1 MKSSAPPEGER
12 ALSGGQSS
20 MYEVRKMKKRFW
32 WALSV
37 VILLCLFVVLGA
49 GAEEKSIVA
58 QGTCG
63 AQGDNLTWTLDREG
77 TLTISGEGEMEY
89 SPWEQPESIKSAIK
103 SIIIEDGV
111 TNVADYAFC
120 GCGSLTSVTL
130 PKGLLSINEWAF
142 AECSSLKSIVLPE
155 GLTSV
160 GVDAF
165 EGCESLAN
173 VTFPESLTR
182 IDYAAFTGCDA
193 LMSVTLPTGVT
204 NIGDYAFQNT
214 RCYVMHGTDTAKAL
228 SKAKCRFWEGD
239 LAYQYVYDEDSI
251 TGLKVVGC
259 DPHVTSVV
267 ISDDVTSIGND
278 AFYNCSSLTSV
289 TLPDSVTSI
298 DYNAFVGCSSLESVT
313 LPDHIKSIGSYICED
328 STRCYANFET
338 ETAEALAKSQ
348 CRFWNGNLAYQ
359 YKKDENDIT
368 GLSVVD
374 CDPQATSVVISDDV
388 TSIGGNA
395 FRDCS
400 LLISVTLPDS
410 LTSIGDGA
418 FVNCSSLESVTLP
431 DHIKSIG
438 SYICEDST
446 KCYAN
451 FGTETAEALA
461 KAQCRFW
468 NGDLAYRYKN
478 DEDDITGLCV
488 EGCNPQVTSVV
499 VPDGV
504 TNISYSAFRDCS
516 SLTSVTFPDGLICIE
531 GWAFYNCSSLTSV
544 TLPNSLT
551 SVDGWAF
558 MNCSSLASVI
568 LPDHIKKVGSNICAD
583 STKCYANLGT
593 ETAEALAKAQ
603 CRFWNGDLAYRY
615 KNGEDDIVGLS
626 VVDCDPQ
633 VTSVVVPDGVTSI
646 SNSVFCDCSFL
657 TSVTLP
663 ESLASI
669 GDGAFRRCSALSSI
683 TLSKGLKNIDGRAF
697 EECNSLTSV
706 TMPDGLISIGDWAF
720 AECNSLM
727 DVTLPES
734 LMSIGDGVFQGCSAL
749 TSVALP
755 DGVTS
760 IGQSTFSGCSSLTN
774 IDLPDKITSIGDYAF
789 GYCVALLH
797 VDLPNNLTRIGN
809 FAFEGCSSL
818 ISIDLPDG
826 VTVIGDVAFG
836 AFGSLTHVGLP
847 RTLTSIGNSAFRSCF
862 QLMDV
867 TLPEGL
873 ISIGDSVFTET
884 RICKLVLPSTIQVI
898 GESVVADSEGGVSII
913 CKAKDGPTQFPEN
926 LITNI
931 DDVIY
936 CWKSSPM
943 EAYANEKGYPV
954 ILLDD
959 LLDEQGNI
967 DWNRDLMEKR
977 LVVQETCDLRVGE
990 SRKLSWD
997 FAPGTPAAVEM
1008 TSSAPDI
1015 VSVQDGVATSLKP
1028 GFATITITADG
1039 LTASCKVTSYELYTR
1054 LSFAEKEIYLPAKYT
1069 PSFEMTC
1076 EPEDSNEPLLWNI
1089 GGNDGGDDYYGEWDN
1104 VGGDYIT
1111 GKLGRV
1117 KVSVKSKYSSLKDTC
1132 TVIVTYPVTS
1142 ITFGDDSSVSGIVG
1156 EQRQLTANVLARTR
1170 RYQNKLVLFTSSNPD
1185 VAQVDRH
1192 GLVTLL
1198 APGSAII
1205 TATAMGNEKITATCE
1220 LTVRGREDV
1229 QLKLPAN
1236 LLVVEEEAFANIGT
1250 AAVILPEGC
1259 QRIESRAFADSS
1271 VTSIKIPASV
1281 TSIADDAFAG
1291 CAVTISAPED
1301 SFAMNWAK
1309 EHGVP
1314 YIVE

>member
-20 MYEVRKMKKRFW
+20 MYEVRKMKKKVW

-37 VILLCLFVVLGA
+37 VMLLCLFVVLGA

-58 QGTCG
+58 QGSCG
-63 AQGDNLTWTLDREG
+63 AQGDNLTWTLNSEG
-77 TLTISGEGEMEY
+77 TLTISGQGEMGY

-155 GLTSV
+155 GLTSI

-165 EGCESLAN
+165 VECDSLAN
-173 VTFPESLTR
+173 VTFPESLTH
-182 IDYAAFTGCDA
+182 IDYAAFSGCDA

-214 RCYVMHGTDTAKAL
+214 RCYVMRGTDTAKAL
-228 SKAKCRFWEGD
+228 SKAKCCFWEGD

-298 DYNAFVGCSSLESVT
+298 DYNAFVGCSSLASVT

-328 STRCYANFET
+328 STR
-338 ETAEALAKSQ
+338 
-348 CRFWNGNLAYQ
+348 
-359 YKKDENDIT
+359 
-368 GLSVVD
+368 
-374 CDPQATSVVISDDV
+374 
-388 TSIGGNA
+388 
-395 FRDCS
+395 
-400 LLISVTLPDS
+400 
-410 LTSIGDGA
+410 
-418 FVNCSSLESVTLP
+418 
-431 DHIKSIG
+431 
-438 SYICEDST
+438 
-446 KCYAN
+446 CYAN

-504 TNISYSAFRDCS
+504 TNISYFAFKNCS
-516 SLTSVTFPDGLICIE
+516 FLTSVTFPDGLISIE
-531 GWAFYNCSSLTSV
+531 GWAFQGCNSLTNVTLPDSVTNIGSNAFPDTIRINALRGTDIAKVLSKAQCRFWEGDLAYRYVYDGDDITGLSVVDCDPQATSVVISDDVTNIGNNAFCDCSLLISVKLPDSLTSIDSWAFMNCSSLTSV
-544 TLPNSLT
+544 TLP
-551 SVDGWAF
+551 
-558 MNCSSLASVI
+558 
-568 LPDHIKKVGSNICAD
+568 DHIKSVASYICAD

-615 KNGEDDIVGLS
+615 KNGEDDITGLS
-626 VVDCDPQ
+626 VVGCDPQ
-633 VTSVVVPDGVTSI
+633 VTSVVVPDGVINI
-646 SNSVFCDCSFL
+646 SDSAFDNCSLL

-663 ESLASI
+663 EGLTSI
-669 GDGAFRRCSALSSI
+669 SNGAFQQCSALASVA
-683 TLSKGLKNIDGRAF
+683 LPEG
-697 EECNSLTSV
+697 LTS
-706 TMPDGLISIGDWAF
+706 IGYGA
-720 AECNSLM
+720 
-727 DVTLPES
+727 
-734 LMSIGDGVFQGCSAL
+734 FQGCSAL
-749 TSVALP
+749 TSVTLP
-755 DGVTS
+755 DSVISIGEAAFRMCNALTSVTLPKGLTS
-760 IGQSTFSGCSSLTN
+760 IGEGTFHGCWNLANVT
-774 IDLPDKITSIGDYAF
+774 LPDS
-789 GYCVALLH
+789 
-797 VDLPNNLTRIGN
+797 LTRIGN
-809 FAFEGCSSL
+809 VAFGECSSL
-818 ISIDLPDG
+818 TSIDLPDN
-826 VTVIGDVAFG
+826 VTRIEEYAFAG
-836 AFGSLTHVGLP
+836 CDSLTHVDLP
-847 RTLTSIGNSAFRSCF
+847 KHLTYLGSSAFTYCY
-862 QLMDV
+862 QLTGI

-873 ISIGDSVFTET
+873 ISIGDSVFTDT

-898 GESVVADSEGGVSII
+898 GESVVAESNSGVSII

-967 DWNRDLMEKR
+967 DWNRALMEKR

-1028 GFATITITADG
+1028 GDATITITADG

-1054 LSFAEKEIYLPAKYT
+1054 LSFAEKEIYLPAKYI

-1117 KVSVKSKYSSLKDTC
+1117 KVSVKSKYSGLKDTC

-1142 ITFGDDSSVSGIVG
+1142 ITFGDESSVSGIVG

-1170 RYQNKLVLFTSSNPD
+1170 RYQNKLVFFTSSNPD

-1198 APGSAII
+1198 APGSTII

-1229 QLKLPAN
+1229 QLVLPAS
-1236 LLVVEEEAFANIGT
+1236 LLVVEEEAFANIGA